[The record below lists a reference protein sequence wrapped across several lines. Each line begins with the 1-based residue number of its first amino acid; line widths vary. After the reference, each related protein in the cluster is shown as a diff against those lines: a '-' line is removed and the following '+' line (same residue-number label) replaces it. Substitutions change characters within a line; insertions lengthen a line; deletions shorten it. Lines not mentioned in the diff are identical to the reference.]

1 MNQPPAIK
9 DNDNLRVEE
18 YIKDWNWDEASH
30 EFALQMGTFLLEFI
44 DSLHTSGVSCETFRK
59 HKGNC
64 WLIGSFECVLWPS
77 RRFHARRLS
86 RWSRLFLRIQAQGK
100 RDSKYAIASYKS
112 TWRKIEKYV
121 RLLAPKNT

>member
-9 DNDNLRVEE
+9 ENENLRVEE

-44 DSLHTSGVSCETFRK
+44 DSLHTSGVSRNTLRK
-59 HKGNC
+59 HYGHHDA
-64 WLIGSFECVLWPS
+64 FMPAV
-77 RRFHARRLS
+77 
-86 RWSRLFLRIQAQGK
+86 FLNGPDFLYEFK
-100 RDSKYAIASYKS
+100 HKVSNSKYAIASYKS

-121 RLLAPKNT
+121 RALAPKST